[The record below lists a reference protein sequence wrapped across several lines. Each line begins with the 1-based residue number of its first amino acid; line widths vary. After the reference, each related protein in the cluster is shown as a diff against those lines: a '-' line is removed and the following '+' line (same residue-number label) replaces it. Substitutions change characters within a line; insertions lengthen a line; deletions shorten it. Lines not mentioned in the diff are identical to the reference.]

1 MQKTFGRVAGRVRG
15 IRAGVKVLGL
25 VAALTAVAPALP
37 DDGVPVET
45 VASAQSGP
53 HKLVIWFR
61 GLKFCTHYACGG
73 APTCCG
79 PVLF

>member
-1 MQKTFGRVAGRVRG
+1 MQTTFERVAGPVRG

-25 VAALTAVAPALP
+25 VAALTAVVPALP
-37 DDGVPVET
+37 DGGVPVET

-53 HKLVIWFR
+53 HKLVVWFN
-61 GLKFCTHYACGG
+61 GWKFCTDYACGD
-73 APTCCG
+73 APNCCG

>member
-1 MQKTFGRVAGRVRG
+1 MLKTFGRGAGRARC
-15 IRAGVKVLGL
+15 IRAGVKMLGL

-37 DDGVPVET
+37 DGRVPVET

-53 HKLVIWFR
+53 HKLVIWFK
-61 GLKFCTHYACGG
+61 GLKFCTDYACGG

-79 PVLF
+79 PVFF

>member
-1 MQKTFGRVAGRVRG
+1 MQKTFGRVAGRARG

-37 DDGVPVET
+37 DGGVPVET

-53 HKLVIWFR
+53 HKLVIRFNGW
-61 GLKFCTHYACGG
+61 KFCTDYPCGN

>member
-1 MQKTFGRVAGRVRG
+1 MPKTFGRVAGRTRG
-15 IRAGVKVLGL
+15 VRAGVKVLGM
-25 VAALTAVAPALP
+25 VAALTAVVPALP
-37 DDGVPVET
+37 DGGVPVET

-53 HKLVIWFR
+53 HKLVVWF
-61 GLKFCTHYACGG
+61 GVLKICTHYACGG

>member
-1 MQKTFGRVAGRVRG
+1 MQKTFESVAGRVQG

-37 DDGVPVET
+37 DGGVPVET
-45 VASAQSGP
+45 VASAQTGP
-53 HKLVIWFR
+53 HKLVIGFNGW
-61 GLKFCTHYACGG
+61 KFCTDYACGG